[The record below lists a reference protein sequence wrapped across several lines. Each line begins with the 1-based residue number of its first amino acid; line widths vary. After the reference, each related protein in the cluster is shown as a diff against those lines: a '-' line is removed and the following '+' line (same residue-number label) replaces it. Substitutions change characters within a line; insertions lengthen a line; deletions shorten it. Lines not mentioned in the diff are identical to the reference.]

1 VNRGLL
7 VKSMREAAVVT
18 AILSGALLF
27 IEVILASILPTLWN
41 EFSGMLLQ
49 IEFFQGIIKALLGTD
64 IGDMLGPE
72 AIMAIAWVHPV
83 VLAIIWTHAIVL
95 CTRVPAGEIDRG
107 TIDVLFGL
115 PVSRWRVYLS
125 ETAVLGGSG
134 VFLIAMGLLGHRLGM
149 LTAEWDDQPAL
160 GPMIAVTANFLC
172 LYLAVGGLAFLVSAA
187 SDRRGRAVAIVF
199 AILLASFLLNFL
211 AQFWRPAEMVSF
223 LSLLSYHKP
232 LLVMRAA
239 DGGAGV
245 AWPLADMA
253 VLLGFTAVTWL
264 AGGWWFARRDICTV

>member
-7 VKSMREAAVVT
+7 LKSMRETAVAT
-18 AILSGALLF
+18 AILSAALLA
-27 IEVILASILPTLWN
+27 IETILAAILPTLWN

-49 IEFFQGIIKALLGTD
+49 LEFFQTIIKALLGTD
-64 IGDMLGPE
+64 IGDVLGPE

-95 CTRVPAGEIDRG
+95 CTRVPVGEVDRG

-125 ETAVLGGSG
+125 ETAVLAASG
-134 VFLIAMGLLGHRLGM
+134 VFLIAVGLLGYRLGSLLSGSGSAPPLRPLM
-149 LTAEWDDQPAL
+149 
-160 GPMIAVTANFLC
+160 AVTANFYC
-172 LYLAVGGLAFLVSAA
+172 LYLAVGGLACLVSAV
-187 SDRRGRAVAIVF
+187 SDRRGRAIAVVF

-211 AQFWRPAEMVSF
+211 AQFWRPAEIVSF

-232 LLVMRAA
+232 LVVMRGE
-239 DGGAGV
+239 GG
-245 AWPLADMA
+245 WPLVDMA
-253 VLLGFTAVTWL
+253 ALFGFAAATWL
-264 AGGWWFARRDICTV
+264 AGGIWFARRDICTV

>member
-7 VKSMREAAVVT
+7 IKSMREAAAAT
-18 AILSGALLF
+18 AILCVALLL

-49 IEFFQGIIKALLGTD
+49 IEFFQAIIKALLGTD

-72 AIMAIAWVHPV
+72 ALMAIAWVHPV

-107 TIDVLFGL
+107 TVDVLFGL
-115 PVSRWRVYLS
+115 PVSRWCAYWT
-125 ETAVLGGSG
+125 ETAVLAGSG
-134 VFLIAMGLLGHRLGM
+134 VFLIAMGLLGHRLGL
-149 LTAEWDDQPAL
+149 LTAEWDQKPAL
-160 GPMIAVTANFLC
+160 GPLIAVTANFFC
-172 LYLAVGGLAFLVSAA
+172 LYLAVGGLAMLVSAV
-187 SDRRGRAVAIVF
+187 SDRRGRAIAVIF

-223 LSLLSYHKP
+223 LSVLSYHKP
-232 LLVMRAA
+232 LIVMRS
-239 DGGAGV
+239 GG
-245 AWPLADMA
+245 WPLGDMA
-253 VLLGFTAVTWL
+253 VLFGFAVATWL
-264 AGGWWFARRDICTV
+264 AGGIWFARRDICTV